1 MVGRR
6 KPASFPAVL
15 WRLGDPDA
23 LRCRGFRRWALCRS
37 EYHGAA
43 SDHSARDDPAQYFPG
58 EFAGLPQRRA
68 RSRAILH
75 GNPPQSAH
83 VLLMCG
89 CNGFGGGG
97 NPGVNVP
104 GWQKF
109 SVTHTQFQTAGLT
122 QNILLYSLPAGGLI
136 HGVKLKNTIAFAGA
150 GITDYFLSL
159 GFVGALD

>member
-1 MVGRR
+1 
-6 KPASFPAVL
+6 
-15 WRLGDPDA
+15 
-23 LRCRGFRRWALCRS
+23 
-37 EYHGAA
+37 
-43 SDHSARDDPAQYFPG
+43 
-58 EFAGLPQRRA
+58 
-68 RSRAILH
+68 
-75 GNPPQSAH
+75 
-83 VLLMCG
+83 MCG

-159 GFVGALD
+159 GFVGALDDLLIEYSVTPAPAADSFAIAQTFDSRNHSAAVDVRIAARSTGANLSASTAGAADIWLLISRPI